1 MKERKDEEALHI
13 IDKSILLIDKINSS
27 FSDCLLWSWSYLF
40 KPETVAQIYKQPWDV
55 KSRKVLN
62 CVFLASSRFQIES
75 RVTDPCQMLRRGKR
89 RRCRQINCAR
99 FKVKNC
105 PKLEEI
111 RKINMKLVACH
122 HRSSYRT
129 RHCLLSTITFCA
141 PQTKV
146 LRNLL
151 ITQRFHFN
159 RRFSTVTLDSLE
171 LVAFD

>member
-13 IDKSILLIDKINSS
+13 IDKSILFIDKINSS

-62 CVFLASSRFQIES
+62 CVFSGFQPFSDWIACNWS
-75 RVTDPCQMLRRGKR
+75 LPDVAPRKKAAMPTDKLCEIQGEELPEVRRDS
-89 RRCRQINCAR
+89 QN
-99 FKVKNC
+99 
-105 PKLEEI
+105 
-111 RKINMKLVACH
+111 NMKLVACH

-159 RRFSTVTLDSLE
+159 RQFSTVTLDSLE